1 MPGPHT
7 RFMNTA
13 LRLAQKAEGRTAPN
27 PPVGAVV
34 VIGDRVVG
42 QGWHKYAGAPHAE
55 PMALDQA
62 GDLAKGADLY
72 VTLEPCNHQGRTPPC
87 SERVIKAGIRR
98 VFIGSL
104 DPNPT
109 VSGGGATR
117 LAEAGIEVI
126 SGVLKD
132 RCDNILRPFAKHV
145 TTGRPWVTI
154 KLAASLDGR
163 IAVRPGRQDW
173 LTGPEA
179 ARFVHRLRNRCEAI
193 LVGRKTVEVDDP
205 SLTAR
210 LPRGQGQNPLRV
222 ILDSKLRINPKAK
235 VIRGPRDGGP
245 AGGGAV
251 IFSAGAVEETARFA
265 LEQAGV
271 ETATATGPNG
281 RVDLGLVLDDLGR
294 RGVIRLLVEGGPE
307 TAGAFLRSGLA
318 DELILLYAPLVIGG
332 RTAPGMVGGP
342 DLDSLAGA
350 VGLDDLKTA
359 RLGKDLMVA
368 GLVRKA

>member
-1 MPGPHT
+1 MPGSHA

-13 LRLAQKAEGRTAPN
+13 LRLARKAEGRTAPN

-34 VIGDRVVG
+34 VQGDQVVG
-42 QGWHKYAGAPHAE
+42 RGWHKYAGAPHAE
-55 PMALDQA
+55 PMALDRA

-87 SERVIKAGIRR
+87 SERIIKAGIRR

-117 LAEAGIEVI
+117 LAEMGIEVI
-126 SGVLKD
+126 SGLLKD
-132 RCDNILRPFAKHV
+132 RCDHILRPFAKHV

-179 ARFVHRLRNRCEAI
+179 VRYVHRLRNRCEAI

-205 SLTAR
+205 SLTTR
-210 LPRGQGQNPLRV
+210 LAKGRGQNPLRV
-222 ILDSKLRINPKAK
+222 VLDSKLRINPQAK
-235 VIRGPRDGGP
+235 VISGPGEGGP

-251 IFSAGAVEETARFA
+251 IYSAGTADETSRLA
-265 LEQAGV
+265 LERAGA
-271 ETATATGPNG
+271 ETIPAPGENG
-281 RVDLGLVLDDLGR
+281 RIDLKTVLNDLGR

-332 RTAPGMVGGP
+332 RTAPGVVSGA

-350 VGLDDLKTA
+350 IGLDDLKTS

-368 GLVRKA
+368 GLVRGA